1 MLKDWSKS
9 TLGTGLFNKKLKKN
23 LKHQKTPQLLVKI
36 IIKAKAYNCLDSS
49 RLSIHPQ
56 FDRITPN
63 FED

>member
-1 MLKDWSKS
+1 M
-9 TLGTGLFNKKLKKN
+9 GTGLFNKKNKKKN
-23 LKHQKTPQLLVKI
+23 PNTKKLPKLLVKI

-56 FDRITPN
+56 FDRNTPN